1 MPTLYWK
8 STCTTCREVRSALR
22 ARFPDMVEKNYS
34 KEPLTAAEVRTMTQ
48 AAGGVAEVINTTH
61 AIYKENGWKASLPD
75 VETFVAAAVNEVNL
89 LRRPIL
95 LRDDGKKAWV
105 HKACLGATL

>member
-22 ARFPDMVEKNYS
+22 ARFPDMAEKNYS
-34 KEPLTAAEVRTMTQ
+34 KEPLTAGEVRTMTQ

-75 VETFVAAAVNEVNL
+75 LETFVAAAVTE
-89 LRRPIL
+89 
-95 LRDDGKKAWV
+95 
-105 HKACLGATL
+105 ATL

>member
-22 ARFPDMVEKNYS
+22 DRFPDMAEKNYS

-61 AIYKENGWKASLPD
+61 AIYKENGWKGSLP
-75 VETFVAAAVNEVNL
+75 VRSPRPAVTRSLAAAAQEGGMRHRAGRTGTETH
-89 LRRPIL
+89 RRE
-95 LRDDGKKAWV
+95 
-105 HKACLGATL
+105 